1 MLMKLTTVE
10 QRLPVNY
17 IRFVSYLGFN
27 VCNGN
32 SDFANVKEESFCN
45 IILS

>member
-10 QRLPVNY
+10 QRLSVNY
-17 IRFVSYLGFN
+17 VRFVSYLGLN
-27 VCNGN
+27 VWNGN
-32 SDFANVKEESFCN
+32 SDLANVKEESFCN